1 MLLFPPYFL
10 IHPSPAW
17 RRVRVYHYHLLH
29 GYETMPKKLMHSRL
43 FLVSFVSMLSISTFG
58 ASLLH
63 AQPVLLS
70 RIVLQ
75 EPDSV
80 AIRTPTSLSI
90 SESGQTVVVYDGAA
104 DASAYFFRTGTGEC
118 TGVLIADKTPY
129 LLDSAT
135 YYCRTSP
142 CSPWIKPEGLVTS
155 YTVIN
160 PNRYKEETGK
170 EIPFLF
176 AKDLQNNFIGGTFVG
191 ETLFMKCDIMT
202 IVRTVGR
209 SDRLPFNKENATS
222 LDTSSSLQEL
232 NTVIEYDPK
241 VNTVRA
247 VYPLFTRDYF
257 NGVPI
262 VSDVNPQFLGISGL
276 LVDTVSSD
284 VYLQTF
290 NRSAVNN
297 KRFSDYVNISG
308 YSLNDCGRRD
318 VSLAPLRDS
327 TGERAYPD
335 EDGRTP
341 TLFARD
347 ASGRF
352 FYLFDRGKGIYD
364 QQGGKTPVGIAWKA
378 VSAAVAKIRADD
390 HGRPDTLASRYTY
403 SIRHEELRVDS
414 SGFSVV
420 SMVQVHPPTSKDLI
434 SKGALWCLQRYAHD
448 GTVLSI
454 VTQPEFRSD
463 RSAYT
468 CRLGADARVLYCVY
482 LNKATEMWELD
493 TYDVR
498 R

>member
-1 MLLFPPYFL
+1 MVIKAP
-10 IHPSPAW
+10 
-17 RRVRVYHYHLLH
+17 
-29 GYETMPKKLMHSRL
+29 M
-43 FLVSFVSMLSISTFG
+43 
-58 ASLLH
+58 
-63 AQPVLLS
+63 
-70 RIVLQ
+70 
-75 EPDSV
+75 
-80 AIRTPTSLSI
+80 SLSV
-90 SESGQTVVVYDGAA
+90 SESGKTLVLFDGLV
-104 DASAYFFRTGTGEC
+104 DASAYFFHSGSGAC
-118 TGVLIADKTPY
+118 TGVLSADKTPY

-135 YYCRTSP
+135 HHCRTSP
-142 CSPWIKPEGLVTS
+142 CSPWTS
-155 YTVIN
+155 SDGPVAYDVIN
-160 PNRYKEETGK
+160 PHHFYEETG
-170 EIPFLF
+170 EELGMF
-176 AKDLQNNFIGGTFVG
+176 ASDLQNSFLCGSFVG
-191 ETLFMKCDIMT
+191 ERLFIKSYLMKIIRT
-202 IVRTVGR
+202 IGR
-209 SDRLPFNKENATS
+209 GLGSRQDPYKPVTNDTILSLSELTS
-222 LDTSSSLQEL
+222 IL
-232 NTVIEYDPK
+232 EYDCDEQRVASIHPIFSRDGTRGQQLDSY
-241 VNTVRA
+241 VNVA
-247 VYPLFTRDYF
+247 SESQPCM
-257 NGVPI
+257 I
-262 VSDVNPQFLGISGL
+262 VDRTGR
-276 LVDTVSSD
+276 D